1 MPIVLFRVDERLIH
15 GQVVVGW
22 GGPLHAD
29 RMVVVDDE
37 LAASPWEQELYCLG
51 VPPEIEA
58 AFTASERQ
66 RQALFPPDLPRVIL
80 SHTRPEPMLGLL
92 RRLDGGPKRTTALGY
107 ISRGGTLDVPGMLF
121 ANRCTWA
128 HAVGAAA
135 GLLEI
140 DTSTVLGTAE
150 IAAIEGRHHPR
161 VLAEETEPKRKTR

>member
-58 AFTASERQ
+58 RFVDVTAARAELPAWKSDPRRTIVLVRDVATARRIAEDGALKGEEVNLGGIHHAEGRARILPYLHLRPDERA
-66 RQALFPPDLPRVIL
+66 ALD
-80 SHTRPEPMLGLL
+80 
-92 RRLDGGPKRTTALGY
+92 
-107 ISRGGTLDVPGMLF
+107 
-121 ANRCTWA
+121 
-128 HAVGAAA
+128 
-135 GLLEI
+135 
-140 DTSTVLGTAE
+140 E
-150 IAAIEGRHHPR
+150 IAASGAEVSARDLPASKK
-161 VLAEETEPKRKTR
+161 VPLKELAGG

>member
-58 AFTASERQ
+58 RFHPVDEARAELEAWKADPRRTIVLVRDVATARRVAESGALAGEEVNLGGIHHAEGRAQVLPYLYLRPAERD
-66 RQALFPPDLPRVIL
+66 AL
-80 SHTRPEPMLGLL
+80 H
-92 RRLDGGPKRTTALGY
+92 
-107 ISRGGTLDVPGMLF
+107 
-121 ANRCTWA
+121 
-128 HAVGAAA
+128 
-135 GLLEI
+135 
-140 DTSTVLGTAE
+140 E
-150 IAAIEGRHHPR
+150 IAALGATVAARDLPASRR
-161 VLAEETEPKRKTR
+161 VPLDELPGA

>member
-58 AFTASERQ
+58 QFRTVHAARAEVEGWKT
-66 RQALFPPDLPRVIL
+66 DPRRTIV
-80 SHTRPEPMLGLL
+80 LL
-92 RRLDGGPKRTTALGY
+92 R
-107 ISRGGTLDVPGMLF
+107 DV
-121 ANRCTWA
+121 
-128 HAVGAAA
+128 AAA
-135 GLLEI
+135 RRMAEGGALAGEEVNLGGIHHSEGRAQ
-140 DTSTVLGTAE
+140 VLPYLHLRPQERAELHE
-150 IAAIEGRHHPR
+150 IAALGATVAARDLPASKR
-161 VLAEETEPKRKTR
+161 VPLDELPGE